1 MMQLLKSADRFL
13 QCIYSSLGVAMN
25 SLRYA
30 ETPFSPRCPLRE
42 AESGEYLGRLRK
54 AHAGLVPLPGLAQR
68 LAKAAKGDRPG
79 LVWSAPASRDKRAT
93 QFPHSIL
100 AGTLI

>member
-25 SLRYA
+25 SLRYDEA
-30 ETPFSPRCPLRE
+30 PFSPRCPLRA
-42 AESGEYLGRLRK
+42 AESGAYLGRLRK

-68 LAKAAKGDRPG
+68 LDKAPKGDRPG
-79 LVWSAPASRDKRAT
+79 LVGSAPPPRDVRGP
-93 QFPHSIL
+93 QLPH
-100 AGTLI
+100 AVPP